1 MNKILELLIIVTLA
15 VSLTGCSSKILS
27 KSLNETEKFS
37 TTDRAIQ
44 ISSVSDEDVNMELL
58 KFSLRFIFYN
68 LSSKTLKL

>member
-1 MNKILELLIIVTLA
+1 MDKILELLIIVTLA

-37 TTDRAIQ
+37 TIDRAIQ